1 MRRGRRKNRIEG
13 REGRRRGGGREGR
26 EKGKGGRKG
35 REGER
40 EGRENGKGGRKGRE
54 RGKTP
59 RCSGRSMLH
68 SYHVH
73 VGSHTLTYHRQ
84 HAAPGSSPPV
94 PLPPSSSTP
103 PTPHG
108 CWTESQSEYHPG
120 KTNKSHCIIVLS
132 EACNGR
138 EICCHTA

>member
-13 REGRRRGGGREGR
+13 REGRRRGGSRE
-26 EKGKGGRKG
+26 GGRKG

-40 EGRENGKGGRKGRE
+40 EGRGE
-54 RGKTP
+54 RLLGVSL
-59 RCSGRSMLH
+59 CSGRSMLH
-68 SYHVH
+68 TCSYYVH

-108 CWTESQSEYHPG
+108 CWTESQPECHPG
-120 KTNKSHCIIVLS
+120 KTNKSHYIIILYL
-132 EACNGR
+132 
-138 EICCHTA
+138 